1 MEGMGTV
8 FAAFRLKKGIFYR
21 SKDLRG
27 ATRALMHGAF
37 RDLQEHR
44 GLIASRFLYVGFLS
58 AR

>member
-1 MEGMGTV
+1 MGTV

-21 SKDLRG
+21 SKDLLG